1 MLDHLAEK
9 CACFLVC
16 ISLIRLASNIYG
28 VRSVHRTL
36 CSNAGVKN
44 PDLVSEKESLDKPGL
59 TDDIPQYDIAIVGG
73 GMVGMALACSLAT
86 MPLTKQLSVAII
98 DSNPALVN
106 NFHIKKEDPPDPR
119 VSTVTPATISF
130 FKEVWDYTG
139 LGYTRYKAR
148 DVDADVLGCV
158 AENKV
163 LHKSLL
169 SCVQNT
175 DFQKTIYSSR
185 LSAITF
191 PARSSVTS
199 SSGTSS
205 SASGSSARLE
215 LDNGNSMYA
224 NAIICTVEHAVENF
238 CAWQRFL
245 PNGPIALLPIGENYS
260 NIVWSMDPKESVNQN
275 SMSEDDFVNAVNDA
289 LDSGYGPHPQSKSF
303 EGGNIFSW
311 LKADGLSST
320 HEGFEVPPKV
330 LKLASQRLAFPL
342 SLMHANSYAS
352 KRLILIGDAAHTVH
366 PLAGQGV
373 NKGFADARSLSK
385 VIAEGVAVGSDIGEI
400 ETLKDQFDS
409 IMTLSGSVTTQEQQ
423 RDKFFMVLALRSDLS
438 LIRDQI
444 LASSSIPS
452 LIDVSAR
459 LSRIG
464 SETNDTNNV
473 ETSTRKDTDDQLSNL
488 ITLSGAD
495 FSDYLQ
501 YKAATRHSVVSDT
514 PQTGISFAC
523 LTRSSPSC
531 QWILDSGVSDHISGN
546 QNLFSNLIHSTTLT
560 GVTLANGS
568 RTADQRTGKTIRTG
582 YESQGLYHMSKSPPP
597 VAFTSAA
604 PTDLLH
610 NHTLVAPDDSSHA
623 PASPAPV
630 MPSSDAVTSPIAI
643 RKGSPSDR
651 LSTSGYC
658 IMIGG
663 NLISWKSKKQDVV
676 ARSSAEAEYRVTLLK
691 RYESERKAA
700 NITLMAILDGFQ
712 KAYSMD
718 FMPINVLRALA
729 FNGAQYISPL
739 KRKIISYASGYQLF
753 LLFSHDVTYFSHSSK
768 MSMGACGFVQS

>member
-16 ISLIRLASNIYG
+16 ISLIGAELQNEIPELFEALI
-28 VRSVHRTL
+28 
-36 CSNAGVKN
+36 
-44 PDLVSEKESLDKPGL
+44 ESLDKPGL

-98 DSNPALVN
+98 ESKPALVN

-119 VSTVTPATISF
+119 VSTVIPATISF

-139 LGYTRYKAR
+139 LGYTRYNAR

-169 SCVQNT
+169 SCV
-175 DFQKTIYSSR
+175 QKTIYSSR

-215 LDNGNSMYA
+215 LDNGNSMHAKLVVGAVGSKSSVRELARIQTTGWKYSQSA
-224 NAIICTVEHAVENF
+224 SICTVEHAVENF

-260 NIVWSMDPKESVNQN
+260 NIVWSMDPKESVNRN

-373 NKGFADARSLSK
+373 NMGFADARSLSK
-385 VIAEGVAVGSDIGEI
+385 VIAEGVAVGSDIGE
-400 ETLKDQFDS
+400 LH
-409 IMTLSGSVTTQEQQ
+409 SGIHLCEPPEYQEA
-423 RDKFFMVLALRSDLS
+423 FS
-438 LIRDQI
+438 RDQ
-444 LASSSIPS
+444 
-452 LIDVSAR
+452 
-459 LSRIG
+459 
-464 SETNDTNNV
+464 
-473 ETSTRKDTDDQLSNL
+473 Q
-488 ITLSGAD
+488 
-495 FSDYLQ
+495 
-501 YKAATRHSVVSDT
+501 
-514 PQTGISFAC
+514 
-523 LTRSSPSC
+523 
-531 QWILDSGVSDHISGN
+531 ILD
-546 QNLFSNLIHSTTLT
+546 
-560 GVTLANGS
+560 
-568 RTADQRTGKTIRTG
+568 
-582 YESQGLYHMSKSPPP
+582 ES
-597 VAFTSAA
+597 
-604 PTDLLH
+604 TDL
-610 NHTLVAPDDSSHA
+610 TV
-623 PASPAPV
+623 
-630 MPSSDAVTSPIAI
+630 
-643 RKGSPSDR
+643 
-651 LSTSGYC
+651 
-658 IMIGG
+658 
-663 NLISWKSKKQDVV
+663 
-676 ARSSAEAEYRVTLLK
+676 
-691 RYESERKAA
+691 
-700 NITLMAILDGFQ
+700 
-712 KAYSMD
+712 
-718 FMPINVLRALA
+718 
-729 FNGAQYISPL
+729 
-739 KRKIISYASGYQLF
+739 
-753 LLFSHDVTYFSHSSK
+753 
-768 MSMGACGFVQS
+768 